1 MRRFQGSELN
11 VDTYI
16 TSTNLKNYG
25 LMMHTYKEKP
35 PISDQNKK
43 QKTGLLKKVMN
54 YIIKQH
60 GLDRFD
66 TNKHQK

>member
-25 LMMHTYKEKP
+25 LMMMVHRKATNIGP
-35 PISDQNKK
+35 K
-43 QKTGLLKKVMN
+43 QKGIQA
-54 YIIKQH
+54 Y
-60 GLDRFD
+60 
-66 TNKHQK
+66 

>member
-16 TSTNLKNYG
+16 TSTNFENYG
-25 LMMHTYKEKP
+25 LMIMVRRKATNTEP
-35 PISDQNKK
+35 K
-43 QKTGLLKKVMN
+43 QKEYRLIEKVMN
-54 YIIKQH
+54 SIIKQH